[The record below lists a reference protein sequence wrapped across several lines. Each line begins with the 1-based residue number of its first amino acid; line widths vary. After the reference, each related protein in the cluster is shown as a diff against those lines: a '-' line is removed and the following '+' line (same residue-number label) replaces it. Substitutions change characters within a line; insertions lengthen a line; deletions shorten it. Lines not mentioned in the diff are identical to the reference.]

1 MPRQRKMIL
10 GSVVR
15 GCPGYIAGWRH
26 KDLTRE
32 MLQAS
37 SKLGYY
43 TRIAEI
49 SEKAK
54 LHFLF
59 LADSPTVTYLNVPYM
74 LEHAAQDYYLEP
86 MTMLAAMIPGTKH
99 IGLVGSMSTT
109 YADPYTVARTLASL
123 DHLSNGRASW
133 NIVTTGNP
141 TSAQNFS
148 YDMHPDKGDRYARAE
163 EFVRIVKGLWDSY
176 EDDAFVRDQ
185 KSGRFLDP
193 SKMHYLNH
201 KSENFSVRGPL
212 NVERCPQG
220 YPVLLVA
227 GASDRGKELA
237 AETGDALFTA
247 QPDKVQGRAFYQDV
261 KGRMAKYGRSPDE
274 LAILPGAMIIV
285 GETDAEA
292 KAKRAYLRSLIDIEF
307 AVAYTSSLAGMDLSH
322 LPLDQPLPDSL
333 RSQPVWS
340 RLELMMDVAERDHL
354 NFRELAIQYTET
366 YGHQFMVGSPKTI
379 ADELEDLFESEVA
392 DGFLLRSP
400 IFPQGL
406 EDTANLLIPEL
417 QRRGLAQ
424 PEYAGKTFRENLGL
438 KRPEHPAAAARRGMA
453 AE

>member
-1 MPRQRKMIL
+1 MSRQRKMIL
-10 GSVVR
+10 GAVVR
-15 GCPGYIAGWRH
+15 GLPGCIAGWRH
-26 KDLTRE
+26 RDVSAETLKGAAGLD
-32 MLQAS
+32 
-37 SKLGYY
+37 YY
-43 TRIAEI
+43 THIAAICER
-49 SEKAK
+49 AK

-59 LADSPTVTYLNVPYM
+59 LADSPTVTYLNYPYL

-86 MTMLAAMIPGTKH
+86 TTMLAAMIPGTKH

-109 YADPYTVARTLASL
+109 YSDPYTVARVFASL
-123 DHLSNGRASW
+123 DHLSAGRASW

-141 TSAQNFS
+141 TSAQN
-148 YDMHPDKGDRYARAE
+148 YGHDAHPDKGDRYSRAE

-176 EDDAFVRDQ
+176 EDDAFLRDQ
-185 KSGRFLDP
+185 KAGRFLDP
-193 SKMHYLNH
+193 SKMHILNH

-220 YPVLLVA
+220 YPVMLVA
-227 GASDRGKELA
+227 GASERGKELA

-247 QPDKVQGRAFYQDV
+247 QPDKAQGRAFYRDV
-261 KGRMAKYGRSPDE
+261 KARMAKYGRSPDE

-285 GETDAEA
+285 AETDAEA
-292 KAKRAYLRSLIDIEF
+292 KAKREYLRSLIDVEF
-307 AVAYTSSLAGMDLSH
+307 AVQYMSSLAGTDLSH
-322 LPLDQPLPDSL
+322 LPLDEPLPDSL

-340 RLELMMDVAERDHL
+340 RLELMMDVAERDRL

-366 YGHQFMVGSPKTI
+366 YGHQFMVGSPATI
-379 ADELEDLFESEVA
+379 ADELQDLFESDVA

-400 IFPQGL
+400 IYPKGL
-406 EDTANLLIPEL
+406 EDTLSLLVPEL

-424 PEYAGKTFRENLGL
+424 TDYAGKTFRDNLGL
-438 KRPEHPAAAARRGMA
+438 KRPEHPALARRGMA

>member
-10 GSVVR
+10 GAVVR
-15 GCPGYIAGWRH
+15 GLPGCIAGWRH
-26 KDLTRE
+26 KDVSPETLRGSAG
-32 MLQAS
+32 LD
-37 SKLGYY
+37 YY
-43 TRIAEI
+43 THIAAI
-49 SEKAK
+49 SEAAK

-59 LADSPTVTYLNVPYM
+59 LADSPTVTYLNQPYM

-109 YADPYTVARTLASL
+109 YSDPYTVARAFASL
-123 DHLSNGRASW
+123 DHLSQGRASW

-141 TSAQNFS
+141 TSAQN
-148 YDMHPDKGDRYARAE
+148 YGHDAHPEKGDRYTRAE
-163 EFVRIVKGLWDSY
+163 EFVRIVKGLWDSW
-176 EDDAFVRDQ
+176 EDDAFLRDQ

-193 SKMHYLNH
+193 SKMHVLNY

-220 YPVLLVA
+220 YPVMLVA
-227 GASDRGKELA
+227 GASERGKELA
-237 AETGDALFTA
+237 AETGDALFAA
-247 QPDKVQGRAFYQDV
+247 QPDKAQGQAFYRDV
-261 KGRMAKYGRSPDE
+261 KGRMAKYGRAPEE

-285 GETDAEA
+285 AETDAEA
-292 KAKRAYLRSLIDIEF
+292 KEKREYLRSLIDIEF
-307 AVAYTSSLAGMDLSH
+307 AVQYTSSLAGMDLSH
-322 LPLDQPLPDSL
+322 LPLDKPLPDSL

-340 RLELMMDVAERDHL
+340 RLELMLDVAARGNL

-366 YGHQFMVGSPKTI
+366 YGHQFMVGTPAKI
-379 ADELEDLFESEVA
+379 ADELQDLFENEVA
-392 DGFLLRSP
+392 DGFLLRTP
-400 IFPQGL
+400 IYPKGL
-406 EDTANLLIPEL
+406 EDTTRLLIPEL

-424 PEYAGKTFRENLGL
+424 TGYAGKTFRENLGL
-438 KRPEHPAAAARRGMA
+438 KRPEHPAAARRGLA